1 MSGGSRIG
9 TAATTTTTDAGLRA
23 FRTLLHGCFGRRVS
37 LALVLLGEAWLC

>member
-9 TAATTTTTDAGLRA
+9 TAATTTDAGLRV
-23 FRTLLHGCFGRRVS
+23 FRMLLHGCFGRRAS